1 MIFQGN
7 MKKITHENNSS
18 RFHTPG
24 IRPEKPGRNNTFL
37 LQGTRH
43 YYVNFRKSWYVIPM
57 FLLAVAIVSTAGCT
71 GTAPPAII
79 NSATSDIPQVTPND
93 PVPDITGVWT
103 GTTIGHTRADGFREH
118 STVKFNIT
126 EQKGQVFTGMKE
138 YQRADGI
145 MYYEN
150 LSGVITHNGKISMA
164 DHEDGTITG
173 EFTGQNEIE
182 LVSLQP
188 GDDAKAY
195 LIHLTRQTS

>member
-1 MIFQGN
+1 M
-7 MKKITHENNSS
+7 
-18 RFHTPG
+18 
-24 IRPEKPGRNNTFL
+24 
-37 LQGTRH
+37 
-43 YYVNFRKSWYVIPM
+43 NFKKSWLVILVV
-57 FLLAVAIVSTAGCT
+57 LLAVAVVSTAGCA

-79 NSATSDIPQVTPND
+79 SSATSDIPQVTSNNPI
-93 PVPDITGVWT
+93 PDMTGVWT

-118 STVKFNIT
+118 NTAKYTIT
-126 EQKGQVFTGMKE
+126 EQKGQAFTGMKE

-173 EFTGQNEIE
+173 EFIGQNEIE
-182 LVSLQP
+182 LVSLHP

-195 LIHLTRQTS
+195 LIYLTRQTN